1 MDKSAKF
8 PLAPMPL
15 IELKR
20 VTKEYRLGRTTVH
33 ALRGIDLVFGRGE
46 FTALW
51 GPSGSGKSSLLNL
64 VGLVDVPTAGS
75 VILDGRD
82 TAGLDDGERAELRN
96 RRIGI
101 VFQSFNL
108 ISVLTALE
116 NVMLPLTLAGVPSA
130 EARKAALL
138 RLEQVGLDAQA
149 RQRPDQLSGG
159 QRQRVAIARALVTNP
174 LVVIADEPTANLDAG
189 TGHQIIELMRSLN
202 RTQSVTFL
210 FSTHDPRLLD
220 AVDRLVRISDGRIV
234 SEKEA
239 AA

>member
-1 MDKSAKF
+1 
-8 PLAPMPL
+8 MPL

-159 QRQRVAIARALVTNP
+159 QRQRVAIARALVPNP

-220 AVDRLVRISDGRIV
+220 AVDRRVRISDGRIV